1 MELIFASRFVLN
13 ELYLSAIY
21 QEVFE
26 TTNSTVIYLVYMTR
40 IIIRLCQNAVIISA
54 NVHDVTFFDS
64 QNDKPINLQDI

>member
-1 MELIFASRFVLN
+1 
-13 ELYLSAIY
+13 
-21 QEVFE
+21 
-26 TTNSTVIYLVYMTR
+26 MTR